1 MLRFIEMK
9 ANLKWLGSEWVGTLG
24 IVWENKGMDHAKH
37 RCRRCPCHMY
47 VMSRCF
53 HFLYYHNKSV
63 CGVFSVASH
72 TEHKGTNF
80 SPTIT
85 LFPACFS
92 PPPLLSVIIS
102 LTMLWT
108 LQALDS
114 GSAGYTVTA
123 GGNSLCF
130 ILLAVNGSWDDN
142 GCAKALIIFLCLQ
155 ERYCFFS
162 QFIGWV
168 GEGCACVCV
177 CVCVCVTE

>member
-1 MLRFIEMK
+1 
-9 ANLKWLGSEWVGTLG
+9 
-24 IVWENKGMDHAKH
+24 MDHTKH
-37 RCRRCPCHMY
+37 WCGRRPRHMY
-47 VMSRCF
+47 TMSWCL
-53 HFLYYHNKSV
+53 HFLYHRSKSL
-63 CGVFSVASH
+63 CSVFSLTSRWKH
-72 TEHKGTNF
+72 WTQRQE
-80 SPTIT
+80 
-85 LFPACFS
+85 LFPRDNIVPGMFLFFS
-92 PPPLLSVIIS
+92 PLLSVIIS

-162 QFIGWV
+162 QFIEWV
-168 GEGCACVCV
+168 GEGCVCVWVSVCGCVCDSV
-177 CVCVCVTE
+177 KR